1 MFMKKE
7 KEKAIPEK
15 IKKVHNKEC
24 ERERER
30 EREILGWETW
40 DRKRLLENAEVG
52 LFIQVGILLNI
63 LEDLNLCVNIFDC

>member
-1 MFMKKE
+1 MKKE

-30 EREILGWETW
+30 EREILGW
-40 DRKRLLENAEVG
+40 
-52 LFIQVGILLNI
+52 
-63 LEDLNLCVNIFDC
+63 DLGS

>member
-15 IKKVHNKEC
+15 IKKVHNKER

-30 EREILGWETW
+30 ERDFGLGLGIVNAYLKT
-40 DRKRLLENAEVG
+40 RRLVCLYKLEYY
-52 LFIQVGILLNI
+52 
-63 LEDLNLCVNIFDC
+63 

>member
-30 EREILGWETW
+30 EILGW
-40 DRKRLLENAEVG
+40 
-52 LFIQVGILLNI
+52 
-63 LEDLNLCVNIFDC
+63 DLGS

>member
-1 MFMKKE
+1 MKKE

-30 EREILGWETW
+30 ERDFGLGLGIVNAYLKT
-40 DRKRLLENAEVG
+40 RRLVCLYKLEYY
-52 LFIQVGILLNI
+52 
-63 LEDLNLCVNIFDC
+63 